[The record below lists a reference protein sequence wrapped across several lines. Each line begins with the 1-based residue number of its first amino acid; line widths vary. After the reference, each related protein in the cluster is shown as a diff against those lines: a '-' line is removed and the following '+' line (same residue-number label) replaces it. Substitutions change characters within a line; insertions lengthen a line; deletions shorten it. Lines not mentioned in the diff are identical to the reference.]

1 MAEMMAET
9 LEGRYEWTK
18 RINETGEGSIIV
30 DVYEEYNRL
39 SSIGMGALVEN
50 FEMMEIWTRSWWM
63 NDYLEL
69 ERYDNN
75 QPLSLQR
82 YQRHRI
88 AHTLIDTVGDYHFER
103 WLWRASKRKFKWE
116 DYSGSFNWYC
126 RQLQYWLTTWKGIET
141 SIQV

>member
-9 LEGRYEWTK
+9 LDGRNEWTK
-18 RINETGEGSIIV
+18 RTDETGEGSIIV

-75 QPLSLQR
+75 QPLS
-82 YQRHRI
+82 
-88 AHTLIDTVGDYHFER
+88 E
-103 WLWRASKRKFKWE
+103 E
-116 DYSGSFNWYC
+116 
-126 RQLQYWLTTWKGIET
+126 
-141 SIQV
+141 